1 MKMKKQTIAVL
12 IALSLMLIGVGMLLN
27 EVLTPIQKCT
37 RKHQNF
43 IADGRIVIIPV
54 DTVDGR
60 PIYNVLFN
68 DEDGLDE
75 MYPEEIAN
83 GLATGKW
90 DYNEMLIIKER
101 AE

>member
-1 MKMKKQTIAVL
+1 MKMKKQTVITL
-12 IALSLMLIGVGMLLN
+12 IIISVILIGIGVKLG
-27 EVLTPIQKCT
+27 EVLAPVHECT

-60 PIYNVLFN
+60 PVYNVLFN
-68 DEDGLDE
+68 DEDGIDS

-83 GLATGKW
+83 GLATGDW
-90 DYNEMLIIKER
+90 DYNEMLTIKE
-101 AE
+101 EQ

>member
-1 MKMKKQTIAVL
+1 MKMKKQTAFAL
-12 IALSLMLIGVGMLLN
+12 IIISVILIGIGVLLGN
-27 EVLTPIQKCT
+27 VLTPIHKCT

-60 PIYNVLFN
+60 PVYNVLFN
-68 DEDGLDE
+68 DEDGVDS

-83 GLATGKW
+83 GLATGDW
-90 DYNEMLIIKER
+90 SYNEMLTIKE
-101 AE
+101 EQ